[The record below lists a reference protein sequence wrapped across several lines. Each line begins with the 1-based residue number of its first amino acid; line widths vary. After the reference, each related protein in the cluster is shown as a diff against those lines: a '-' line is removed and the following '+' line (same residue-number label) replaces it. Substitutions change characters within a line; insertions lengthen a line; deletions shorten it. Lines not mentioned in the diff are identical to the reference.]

1 MNLTTVKKGEG
12 ALANETDDVPVA
24 AKHARAVATA
34 PTHSSHDDARTPET
48 LIIEP
53 THGWVR
59 LNVQELVRHRE
70 LLYFLVW
77 RDVKVRYKQTVLG
90 VAWALLVPIFSML
103 IFTAIF
109 GNFAGLKNKL
119 PPELIAAYPV
129 YVYAGLLPWLFFSN
143 AVSLGGQSLVNQQQL
158 LTKIY
163 FPRLY
168 VPTATVGGGLVDMA
182 LSLVVFAGLMLWYG
196 LYPSWQLVALPG
208 AVALTVVAS
217 LGIAYLL
224 SALTVSY
231 RDFRFVIPFMV
242 QAWQFLSPVVYPSS
256 IVPERYR
263 LLFALNP
270 MAGAIEAFR
279 WATLGVP
286 CSWSTVG
293 VSTLSSLALFALG
306 VMYFRKTERR
316 FADIA

>member
-1 MNLTTVKKGEG
+1 MNLTSVKKGEG
-12 ALANETDDVPVA
+12 VLAIEPEDAQA
-24 AKHARAVATA
+24 APNSARAAVKSAQ
-34 PTHSSHDDARTPET
+34 HLSHDDAHAAET

-59 LNVQELVRHRE
+59 LNVKELVRHRE

-168 VPTATVGGGLVDMA
+168 VPTATVCGGLVDMA
-182 LSLVVFAGLMLWYG
+182 ISLVVFAGLMMWFG
-196 LYPSWQLVALPG
+196 LYPSWRLIALPG
-208 AVALTVVAS
+208 AITLTIVAS

-263 LLFALNP
+263 LLYALNP

-286 CSWSTVG
+286 CSWSTIA
-293 VSTLSSLALFALG
+293 VSSLSSLLLFGLG

>member
-1 MNLTTVKKGEG
+1 MNSSVVIPHNTAKNS
-12 ALANETDDVPVA
+12 AN
-24 AKHARAVATA
+24 AVAEIGNLPLLTKA
-34 PTHSSHDDARTPET
+34 DAACAAET
-48 LIIEP
+48 VIIEP
-53 THGWVR
+53 TRGWVR
-59 LNVQELVRHRE
+59 LNLRELIRRRE

-90 VAWALLVPIFSML
+90 VAWALLVPVFSML

-109 GNFAGLKNKL
+109 GNFAGLKSTL
-119 PPELIAAYPV
+119 PPELAAAYPV

-143 AVSLGGQSLVNQQQL
+143 AVSMGGQSLVSQQHL

-168 VPTATVGGGLVDMA
+168 VPTATVGGALIDMGI
-182 LSLVVFAGLMLWYG
+182 SLAVFAGLMAWYG
-196 LYPSWQLVALPG
+196 LTPPLAVVVLP
-208 AVALTVVAS
+208 AVVGLTLVAS
-217 LGIAYLL
+217 LGIAYML

-231 RDFRFVIPFMV
+231 RDFRFVIPFLV

-256 IVPERYR
+256 IVPEKYR

-270 MAGAIEAFR
+270 MTGAIEAFR
-279 WATLGVP
+279 WATLGTP
-286 CSWSTVG
+286 LPWSTLV
-293 VSTLSSLALFALG
+293 VSTLSSLILFGVG

>member
-1 MNLTTVKKGEG
+1 MNLASTLTVDSPGDYESTSG
-12 ALANETDDVPVA
+12 AAPLQDFGSYGSALAD
-24 AKHARAVATA
+24 
-34 PTHSSHDDARTPET
+34 HSAQDCEP
-48 LIIEP
+48 LIIQP
-53 THGWVR
+53 TRGWVR
-59 LNVQELVRHRE
+59 LNVKELLGHRE

-90 VAWALLVPIFSML
+90 VAWALLVPFFSML

-109 GNFAGLKNKL
+109 GNFAGLRNKL

-143 AVSLGGQSLVNQQQL
+143 AVSLGGQSLVSQQQL

-168 VPTATVGGGLVDMA
+168 VPTATVGGGLVDMTI
-182 LSLVVFAGLMLWYG
+182 SLAVFAGLMLWFG
-196 LYPSWQLVALPG
+196 LLPTWRIIALPG
-208 AVALTVVAS
+208 AIALTIIAS

-270 MAGAIEAFR
+270 MTGAIEAFR

-286 CSWSTVG
+286 CDWSTIV
-293 VSTLSSLALFALG
+293 VSTLSSLLLFVLG